1 MIEDQIGSTTSPR
14 AHDPLVT
21 VVVVNR
27 DRRELLRACLRS
39 IAKQV
44 YQNVEVIVVD
54 NGSRDRSGAVTCER
68 EFSRLPIR
76 LIKNL
81 NNRGFCAANNQAL

>member
-1 MIEDQIGSTTSPR
+1 MIEDQIGSTTNPR

-39 IAKQV
+39 RPA
-44 YQNVEVIVVD
+44 
-54 NGSRDRSGAVTCER
+54 RLGAT
-68 EFSRLPIR
+68 PAH
-76 LIKNL
+76 KN
-81 NNRGFCAANNQAL
+81 